1 MKRTISL
8 LLLSIVFVAGCT
20 GIGSYK
26 KMPIWDIYSDFSFV
40 EEQKFFSDIE
50 KNRPAEF
57 RLLVL
62 VKHER
67 FVAYDNYIMAMQS
80 ALPNDEGKA
89 VIYQPTC
96 YLLPGVDG
104 LVDTKPLEEWYRKE
118 TGVPMPKGPPHTV
131 VVSFIDQ
138 LSNGLV
144 AQAYQDVDKG
154 TPFYNE
160 IGGYKDLGGYLKK
173 ILDGKRYARVA
184 VKEVVIE
191 NGARFAVV
199 DLDVLSFQEPRGQN
213 LGWEF
218 RRTALKY
225 KMYLREDGIWI
236 IRESVH

>member
-20 GIGSYK
+20 SIGSYK

-40 EEQKFFSDIE
+40 EEQKFLSDIE

-57 RLLVL
+57 RLLEL

-67 FVAYDNYIMAMQS
+67 FVAYDNYVMAMQS
-80 ALPNDEGKA
+80 ALPDDEGKP

-104 LVDTKPLEEWYRKE
+104 LVDTKPLEEWYKKE
-118 TGVPMPKGPPHTV
+118 TSVPMPKEPPHTV
-131 VVSFIDQ
+131 VASFIDQ

-144 AQAYQDVDKG
+144 AQACQDIDQK

-160 IGGYKDLGGYLKK
+160 IGGYEGLGGYLKK

-184 VKEVVIE
+184 VKEVAIE

-218 RRTALKY
+218 RRMALKY

-236 IRESVH
+236 IRELVH

>member
-20 GIGSYK
+20 SIGSYK

-40 EEQKFFSDIE
+40 EEQKFLSDIE

-57 RLLVL
+57 RLLEL

-67 FVAYDNYIMAMQS
+67 FVAYDNYVMAMQS
-80 ALPNDEGKA
+80 ALPDDEGKP

-104 LVDTKPLEEWYRKE
+104 LVDTKPLEEWYKKE
-118 TGVPMPKGPPHTV
+118 TSVPMPKEPPHTV
-131 VVSFIDQ
+131 VASFIDQ

-160 IGGYKDLGGYLKK
+160 IGGYEGLGGYLKK

-184 VKEVVIE
+184 VKEVAIE

-218 RRTALKY
+218 RRMALKY

>member
-20 GIGSYK
+20 SIGSYK

-40 EEQKFFSDIE
+40 EEQKFLSDIE

-57 RLLVL
+57 RLLEL

-67 FVAYDNYIMAMQS
+67 FVAYDNYVMAMQS
-80 ALPNDEGKA
+80 ALPDDEGKP

-104 LVDTKPLEEWYRKE
+104 LVDTKPLEEWYKKE
-118 TGVPMPKGPPHTV
+118 TIVPMPKEPPHTV
-131 VVSFIDQ
+131 VASFIDQ

-144 AQAYQDVDKG
+144 AQACQDIDQK

-173 ILDGKRYARVA
+173 ILDGKRYARVT
-184 VKEVVIE
+184 VKKVAIE

-199 DLDVLSFQEPRGQN
+199 DLDILSFQEPRGQN

-218 RRTALKY
+218 KRTALKY
-225 KMYLREDGIWI
+225 KMYLREDGTWI
-236 IRESVH
+236 IKESVH

>member
-20 GIGSYK
+20 SIGSYK

-40 EEQKFFSDIE
+40 EEQKFLSDIE

-57 RLLVL
+57 RLLEL

-67 FVAYDNYIMAMQS
+67 FVAYDNYVMAMQS
-80 ALPNDEGKA
+80 ALPDDEGKP

-96 YLLPGVDG
+96 YLLPGVDR
-104 LVDTKPLEEWYRKE
+104 LVDTKPLEEWYKKE
-118 TGVPMPKGPPHTV
+118 TSVPMPKEPPHTV
-131 VVSFIDQ
+131 VASFIDQ

-144 AQAYQDVDKG
+144 AQACQDIDQK

-173 ILDGKRYARVA
+173 ILDGKRYARVT
-184 VKEVVIE
+184 VKKVAIE

-199 DLDVLSFQEPRGQN
+199 DLDILSFQEPRGQN

-218 RRTALKY
+218 KRTALKY
-225 KMYLREDGIWI
+225 KMYLREDGTWI
-236 IRESVH
+236 IKESVH